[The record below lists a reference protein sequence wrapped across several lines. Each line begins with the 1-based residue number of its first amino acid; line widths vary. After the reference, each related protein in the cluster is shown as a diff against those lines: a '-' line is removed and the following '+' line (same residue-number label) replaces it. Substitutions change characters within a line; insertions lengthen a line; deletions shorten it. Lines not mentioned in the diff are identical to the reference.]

1 MASWWEVVIMPAASS
16 ISLSGSSQ
24 FPLISKCNRLCRSWP
39 WPIVECLPDFHHS
52 KLLENE
58 KWSVSF
64 STPTPPNQ
72 IMELPR
78 ARGFGAK
85 HPNATWAT
93 RFALL
98 RSGLWES
105 CTGLPFL
112 ATKIPAKGVIEA
124 TKVAWKAWGNV
135 GQDLHKKLQKMFF
148 SFLRLSS
155 CWGRCRYCCNCCSG
169 RCRRVA
175 PPFFCCSTSD
185 VMATWRGAEKAA
197 PRSTHRFDFSSN
209 FECLGYDGKEI
220 EKRQLRVATLSW
232 C

>member
-1 MASWWEVVIMPAASS
+1 MANSGVSSWFSPFQAPRKWKVKCVLFHSNSTEPNYGVAESARFWSKTPKCSMSNS
-16 ISLSGSSQ
+16 ICFVTFRAVRKLHRT
-24 FPLISKCNRLCRSWP
+24 PL
-39 WPIVECLPDFHHS
+39 F
-52 KLLENE
+52 
-58 KWSVSF
+58 
-64 STPTPPNQ
+64 
-72 IMELPR
+72 
-78 ARGFGAK
+78 
-85 HPNATWAT
+85 
-93 RFALL
+93 
-98 RSGLWES
+98 
-105 CTGLPFL
+105 